1 MYLSQ
6 RATSNSTIQGII
18 TLATSQGG
26 GDQSRNA
33 IEVVFEFLGI
43 CLRWTARQVYRAIAA
58 LLRGLKVPE
67 LLDFIFRALFQIL
80 KWCSIGLAIAVGVP
94 VTIQVGYWGVQKLL
108 QMRHERRMKQH
119 NEILRKEQE
128 EFHEADMRERQARRK
143 AERLREEE
151 ERQRREREN
160 EAIKAKL
167 KREEEQRLKEAREIF
182 MMWDKEC
189 ALVLCNKASMAK
201 FPFPPLPRCTV
212 PGCPMLTKTAACKH
226 NVRQFFEGSGE
237 LSFQLLKR
245 HRHLWHED
253 RFASCREELRKEFR
267 RLANSL
273 FVALDPL
280 YEEFKAKE
288 TNHSTGR

>member
-18 TLATSQGG
+18 TLATKSMSQGG

-212 PGCPMLTKTAACKH
+212 LDARC
-226 NVRQFFEGSGE
+226 
-237 LSFQLLKR
+237 LLKR
-245 HRHLWHED
+245 PHANIMSDSSSKGRASCHFNFSSVTDTFGMKIVSHLAGRNSEKNFDDLQILYLWH
-253 RFASCREELRKEFR
+253 
-267 RLANSL
+267 
-273 FVALDPL
+273 
-280 YEEFKAKE
+280 
-288 TNHSTGR
+288 